1 MKNKGIGKIIS
12 VIAIAI
18 LTTGL
23 IAGCGN
29 SGSTGSSAT
38 ETETV
43 TEPETEETKAAAEP
57 ETKESELEAE
67 DTENDTDA
75 SEEQIS
81 LKDADPADRWD
92 SFTVQI
98 EDLSLTL
105 PSTIEE
111 MSGLGLTLDDYEVS
125 ADTKIE
131 AGDYQSAVFTDG
143 THRILFHISNT
154 DSAAKAAAE
163 CLVDT
168 IVVSS
173 AEVADGMKIVL
184 PGGIQI
190 GSTLDEAIEKWGETE
205 SIYEGDS
212 NSYYTWS
219 TEDYKGSCT
228 LVVNNETKEITDI
241 EYGTKES
248 EVEAEDT
255 ENDADA
261 SEEQISL
268 KDADPNARWDSFTV
282 QIEDQ
287 SLTLPS
293 TIEEMSGLG
302 WTLDDYEVSEDTKI
316 EAGDYQPAMFTD
328 GTHRI
333 LFKISNTD
341 SATKAAAE
349 CLVDTIVVSSAD
361 GADRAKIVLPGGIQI
376 GSTLD
381 EVNEKWGETE
391 SVYEEDSA
399 SYYFWNTEDYKGSC
413 TLVVNNETKK
423 ITGILYG
430 TK

>member
-38 ETETV
+38 ATETV

-173 AEVADGMKIVL
+173 A
-184 PGGIQI
+184 
-190 GSTLDEAIEKWGETE
+190 
-205 SIYEGDS
+205 
-212 NSYYTWS
+212 
-219 TEDYKGSCT
+219 
-228 LVVNNETKEITDI
+228 
-241 EYGTKES
+241 
-248 EVEAEDT
+248 
-255 ENDADA
+255 
-261 SEEQISL
+261 
-268 KDADPNARWDSFTV
+268 
-282 QIEDQ
+282 
-287 SLTLPS
+287 
-293 TIEEMSGLG
+293 
-302 WTLDDYEVSEDTKI
+302 
-316 EAGDYQPAMFTD
+316 
-328 GTHRI
+328 
-333 LFKISNTD
+333 
-341 SATKAAAE
+341 
-349 CLVDTIVVSSAD
+349 D

-399 SYYFWNTEDYKGSC
+399 SYYIWNTEDYKGSC

-423 ITGILYG
+423 ITDIQYG